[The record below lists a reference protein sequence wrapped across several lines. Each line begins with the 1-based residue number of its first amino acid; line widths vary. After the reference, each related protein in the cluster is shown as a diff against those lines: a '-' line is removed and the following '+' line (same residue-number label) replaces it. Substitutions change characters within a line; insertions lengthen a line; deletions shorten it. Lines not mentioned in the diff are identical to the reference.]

1 MIIKKVVV
9 ALAMISVMAACNS
22 KPKEVAVVVDTTAI
36 KQKAIFDE
44 QARVTSEEEARQK
57 LALEKRREHRRENEE
72 SASSSNVGN
81 SGTPVN
87 AGSGTSSEA
96 APAKKGWS
104 SAAKS
109 TAIGAGAGAIA
120 GGIIGHN
127 LGGAAIGAAVGGGTG
142 YLIGRAKDRKSG
154 RVVKKV
160 KPVKPVEPP
169 VEQ

>member
-1 MIIKKVVV
+1 MIKKVAV
-9 ALAMISVMAACNS
+9 ALTMISVMIACNS
-22 KPKEVAVVVDTTAI
+22 KPKEVAVIVDTTAM
-36 KQKAIFDE
+36 KQKAIMDE
-44 QARVTSEEEARQK
+44 QARVKSEEEARSK
-57 LALEKRREHRRENEE
+57 LALEKRKEQRRENAETE
-72 SASSSNVGN
+72 RSSNVGN
-81 SGTPVN
+81 SSTSVN
-87 AGSGTSSEA
+87 SGSGTASET
-96 APAKKGWS
+96 APVKKGWS

-160 KPVKPVEPP
+160 KPVKTVDPP